1 MKKPK
6 LTPKFDYKGYS
17 DELWYE
23 LVKAKA
29 GYKCEISGATGTLT
43 GGDSVLNAHHIAG
56 KPNLVLRYLYENG
69 ISVTQGIHK
78 FTIHNPNRA
87 ESGRNQIKA
96 IKGDFIFER
105 LKIYSKAKSGSIK
118 LYALKLEQDL
128 AEVLKSL
135 PDNIKKA
142 RLDYLLADKRRNKP
156 IRDFLIKHLTEDK
169 CTKN

>member
-1 MKKPK
+1 MSKAKIP
-6 LTPKFDYKGYS
+6 PKFDYKGYS

-29 GYKCEISGATGTLT
+29 GYKCEISGAIGTLI

-105 LKIYSKAKSGSIK
+105 LKIYLNAKSGSVK
-118 LYALKLEQDL
+118 LYTIKLEQDL
-128 AEVLKSL
+128 AEILNKL

-142 RLDYLLADKRRNKP
+142 RLDYLLADKKRNKP
-156 IRDFLIKHLTEDK
+156 IREFLIKCLNE
-169 CTKN
+169 KNRGIK